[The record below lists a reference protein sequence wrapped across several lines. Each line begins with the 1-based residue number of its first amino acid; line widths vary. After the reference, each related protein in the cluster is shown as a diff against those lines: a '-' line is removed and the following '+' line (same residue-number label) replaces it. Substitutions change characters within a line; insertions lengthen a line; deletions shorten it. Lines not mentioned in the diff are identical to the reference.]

1 MRPSLRVSLALCA
14 GIIIGISV
22 SLSHGVFAD
31 KTDQANS
38 LPVSELQNFVTV
50 LNRVRQDYVTPVTD
64 KQLINDALHGM
75 LSGLDPHSSYLDRQE
90 YRDMQAMTS
99 GKFGGLGIVVTA
111 AQGAIRVISP
121 IDGTPAAKAGIKPG
135 DLIVEIN
142 GIAVS
147 GMSLTEAVNKMRGNP
162 GTKITLTIIRKGAPK
177 PIKIALTR
185 EIIHVK
191 SVHSKMLEP
200 GFGYVRISEFSE
212 DTGDELI
219 KQVKKL
225 ERDSHDHLKGLVLD
239 LRNNPGGVVTAAV
252 QVVNAFVSKGKILS
266 IRGRDPSSNHTWR
279 AKHGDLLHGAPMV
292 VLVNGGSASAAEI
305 VSGALKDDHRAL
317 IVGTRTFG
325 KGSVQTIMPMSNGT
339 ALRLTTARYYT
350 PSGHSI
356 QGEGILPD
364 IEVKPG
370 RVVESPNEI
379 TIHESDLSGHLT
391 NPTLKSFKKEEK
403 RAEKVDVTEQKLAHH
418 DFQLY
423 EGLQILK
430 SLAISRYH

>member
-1 MRPSLRVSLALCA
+1 
-14 GIIIGISV
+14 
-22 SLSHGVFAD
+22 
-31 KTDQANS
+31 
-38 LPVSELQNFVTV
+38 
-50 LNRVRQDYVTPVTD
+50 
-64 KQLINDALHGM
+64 
-75 LSGLDPHSSYLDRQE
+75 
-90 YRDMQAMTS
+90 MTS

-111 AQGAIRVISP
+111 GHGAIRVISP

-147 GMSLTEAVNKMRGNP
+147 GMSLTEAVNKMRGKP
-162 GTKITLTIIRKGAPK
+162 GTKITLTIIRKGKPK
-177 PIKIALTR
+177 PLKVTLTR
-185 EIIHVK
+185 EIIHVQ

-200 GFGYVRISEFSE
+200 GYGYVRISEFSE

-225 ERDSHDHLKGLVLD
+225 EQDSGGHLKGLVLD

-252 QVVNAFVSKGKILS
+252 QVVNAFVSKGKIVS
-266 IRGRDPSSNHTWR
+266 IRGRDPSSNHTWW
-279 AKHGDLLHGAPMV
+279 AKPGDLLHGAPMV

-350 PSGHSI
+350 PNGHSI

-370 RVVESPNEI
+370 KLVENANEI
-379 TIHESDLSGHLT
+379 TIHESDLSGHLK
-391 NPTLKSFKKEEK
+391 NPTLKSFEKQESQAKKIDSIEK
-403 RAEKVDVTEQKLAHH
+403 KLASR

-430 SLAISRYH
+430 SLAITKGQ